1 MGRLKIM
8 IKNNSMILYLYDAKL
23 CNPNGDPD
31 EENRPRMDYEREI
44 NLVSDLRLKRY
55 IRDYL
60 LQKGYELY
68 VQKVDGAPVTS
79 EERISSIDSKGDI
92 VKAAQEAFI
101 DIRLFGAT
109 ITKKNDNHSI
119 TGPVQF
125 NWGYSLNPVKL
136 LESSITS
143 HFSADAKNLQGTI
156 GKDYR
161 VQYSIIAFS
170 GVISGKRAEETG
182 LKEEDLAVMDEAM
195 VKAIPLLATRSK
207 IGQEPRLYLR
217 FEMKDS
223 ESVLKDLRN
232 YFEIKKDDKLDDIRD
247 IRSISELSLEI
258 GALADYI
265 NSQVSKINKVIYFHD
280 EDLCLTLNGE
290 RKSIESIFS
299 GLPLSRL

>member
-1 MGRLKIM
+1 MVK
-8 IKNNSMILYLYDAKL
+8 KNSAILYLYDARL

-31 EENRPRMDYEREI
+31 EENRPRMDYERDI

-60 LQKGYELY
+60 LQKGHELY
-68 VQKVDGAPVTS
+68 VQKIDGTPVTS
-79 EERISSIDSKGDI
+79 ENRIEALGNKDDI
-92 VKAAQEAFI
+92 VSAAKKAFI

-109 ITKKNDNHSI
+109 IAKKNDNHSI

-143 HFSADAKNLQGTI
+143 HFASDAKNVQGAI

-161 VQYSIIAFS
+161 VQYSFIAFS

-182 LKEEDLAVMDEAM
+182 LSKEDLDLLDEAM

-207 IGQEPRLYLR
+207 IGQTPRLYMR
-217 FEMKDS
+217 FELKDS
-223 ESVLKDLRN
+223 ETVLKDLRN
-232 YFEIKKDDKLDDIRD
+232 YLSIAKKEGIEDLRD
-247 IRSISELSLEI
+247 IRNINEFSLEI
-258 GALADYI
+258 SDLVNYI
-265 NSQVSKINKVIYFHD
+265 NTQTQNIDNVIYFHD
-280 EDLCLTLNGE
+280 EDLCITLNGE
-290 RKSIESIFS
+290 KKSIEDIFS
-299 GLPLSRL
+299 GIRLTKL

>member
-1 MGRLKIM
+1 MV
-8 IKNNSMILYLYDAKL
+8 KNNSAILYLYDARL

-31 EENRPRMDYEREI
+31 EENRPRMDYEREL

-55 IRDYL
+55 IRDYF

-68 VQKVDGAPVTS
+68 VQKVDDAPVTS
-79 EERISSIDSKGDI
+79 EERIDSLKADENI

-109 ITKKNDNHSI
+109 ITKKNNNYSI

-125 NWGYSLNPVKL
+125 NWGYSLNPVRL

-143 HFSADAKNLQGTI
+143 HFSADSKKRQGTI

-161 VQYSIIAFS
+161 VQYSLIAFS
-170 GVISGKRAEETG
+170 GVVSGKRAEYTG
-182 LKEEDLAVMDEAM
+182 LSENDLELMDEAM

-207 IGQEPRLYLR
+207 IGQQPRLYLR
-217 FEMKDS
+217 IELCDS
-223 ESVLKDLRN
+223 ETVLKDLRN
-232 YFEIKKDDKLDDIRD
+232 YLSIRKDEKLDDIRD
-247 IRSISELSLEI
+247 IRNISEYTVEA

-265 NSQVSKINKVIYFHD
+265 NKNTSKIKKAICFHD
-280 EDLCLTLNGE
+280 NELCITLNGE
-290 RKSIESIFS
+290 QTSIDRIFN
-299 GLPLSRL
+299 GITLIKH

>member
-1 MGRLKIM
+1 M
-8 IKNNSMILYLYDAKL
+8 NNSAILYLYDAKL

-68 VQKVDGAPVTS
+68 VQKVDNASVTS
-79 EERISSIDSKGDI
+79 EQRISSIDDKGDI
-92 VKAAQEAFI
+92 AKAAKEAFI

-119 TGPVQF
+119 TGAVQF

-143 HFSADAKNLQGTI
+143 HFSTDAKNLQGTI

-161 VQYSIIAFS
+161 VQYSLIAFS
-170 GVISGKRAEETG
+170 GIVSGKRAEETG
-182 LKEEDLAVMDEAM
+182 LKKEDLDLMDEAM

-207 IGQEPRLYLR
+207 IGQEPRLYMR
-217 FEMKDS
+217 FELKDS
-223 ESVLKDLRN
+223 ETVLKDLRN
-232 YFEIKKDDKLDDIRD
+232 YIEIRKGEEIDDIRD
-247 IRSISELSLEI
+247 IRSISEYSLEI

-265 NSQVSKINKVIYFHD
+265 NSQASKIKNVLYFYD
-280 EDLCLTLNGE
+280 NDLNITIGGE
-290 RKSIESIFS
+290 RKSVEGIFS
-299 GLPLSRL
+299 GLPLTLPLTRL